1 MGWVD
6 KNVETLKSLPVRLVV
21 LHMAGKA
28 LGGMGIA
35 FLIAHFTKSDAL
47 LTWAVI
53 CLIASL
59 VVSLPSG
66 RRILGARRAERTG
79 QSREDANHD

>member
-1 MGWVD
+1 MGWVQQ
-6 KNVETLKSLPVRLVV
+6 NVETLKSLPVRLVV

-35 FLIAHFTKSDAL
+35 FLIAHFTECNAL
-47 LTWAVI
+47 RWAVI

-59 VVSLPSG
+59 VVSLPSA
-66 RRILGARRAERTG
+66 RRILGARRADRI
-79 QSREDANHD
+79 QQRREDVQS